1 MAESMQGLKRTHR
14 CGELSA
20 VNVGETVT
28 IMGWVQKNRNKGGLV
43 FTDVRDRSG
52 IIQVVCE
59 EGTTEPALIEKA
71 ASLRSEYVVAIVGK
85 VARRSGAINDK
96 IATGEIEVIPSE
108 LRILSEAMTPPFP
121 IEENSKTKEEIRL
134 KYRYLDLRR
143 PDLQRNIMMK
153 SKVSMLLRNFM
164 EKEGFLEIEGEIN
177 ASIEAKRTVIATGGS
192 VVYEENAMQHLKEI
206 STVVYIY
213 LPYEELKT
221 RLGSLEQRG
230 VALKS
235 GETLKD
241 LYDSR
246 SGLYKKYADITVDA
260 SHMGIQAVAEEIL
273 RKTRETA
280 F

>member
-1 MAESMQGLKRTHR
+1 MAESMTGLKRTHR
-14 CGELSA
+14 CAELSEA
-20 VNVGETVT
+20 NIGEKVT

-85 VARRSGAINDK
+85 VARRSGAVNDK

-143 PDLQRNIMMK
+143 PDLQRI
-153 SKVSMLLRNFM
+153 
-164 EKEGFLEIEGEIN
+164 
-177 ASIEAKRTVIATGGS
+177 
-192 VVYEENAMQHLKEI
+192 LK
-206 STVVYIY
+206 
-213 LPYEELKT
+213 
-221 RLGSLEQRG
+221 
-230 VALKS
+230 
-235 GETLKD
+235 
-241 LYDSR
+241 
-246 SGLYKKYADITVDA
+246 
-260 SHMGIQAVAEEIL
+260 
-273 RKTRETA
+273 
-280 F
+280 